1 MSILG
6 RIASVGSWIKMHR
19 SGSVVAAVT
28 GAFVP
33 VIDAF
38 LDVWKILDKIRPIYG
53 FPLWL
58 AVALCVV
65 GLAIVFALW
74 FSGRPKCPAF
84 WKKQSVKD
92 WLKYALLGIMVLLF
106 CALLSVIITSKV
118 RDNKQKMFAECMRL
132 EQKYLREG
140 THGLREF
147 YEGNYGVAYDSLKL
161 YRNADPV
168 SACYYAEILY
178 DGLWQG
184 VEQHETTNAVRLL
197 DSAASRQFYRAIY
210 KMEDYY
216 FRQKMEKEAMRYA
229 EQYLL
234 VSVKP
239 TKAGDDTILREQ
251 TMRWIKLCAAS
262 YYRLFFYLVDNNHEV
277 SELESVNKVFWSLLS
292 NLQGE
297 RKANIEKYRAD
308 IRGARL
314 LGKSS
319 AQRKA
324 KRLVKKFNYEPSIA
338 RLYVATLL
346 DGQICD
352 TCMIDEKKGAKAEEV
367 LLNALRVTSERILVD
382 SLATECEGEML
393 SLAIQLSDLYDKC
406 GYGIESAE
414 MDHLA
419 SVFKLKIVYEDYEKI
434 SRGEMSI
441 IP

>member
-1 MSILG
+1 MSIVG
-6 RIASVGSWIKMHR
+6 RISSVGSWIKMHR
-19 SGSVVAAVT
+19 TGSAVAAVT
-28 GAFVP
+28 GALVP

-38 LDVWKILDKIRPIYG
+38 WDVWKILDKIRPIYG

-184 VEQHETTNAVRLL
+184 VEQHETTNAIRLL
-197 DSAASRQFYRAIY
+197 DSAASHQFYRAIY

-216 FRQKMEKEAMRYA
+216 FRQNMGKEAMRYA

-239 TKAGDDTILREQ
+239 TKAGDDTILRDQ
-251 TMRWIKLCAAS
+251 TIRWTDLCFAS
-262 YYRLFFYLVDNNHEV
+262 YNYLYSYLVDNNHDV
-277 SELESVNKVFWSLLS
+277 SEIENVNNVFW
-292 NLQGE
+292 NLQSGSIGDK
-297 RKANIEKYRAD
+297 KAVLNKNYSD
-308 IRGARL
+308 VRGAWF
-314 LGKSS
+314 LGKRTS
-319 AQRKA
+319 AKRMA
-324 KRLVKKFNYEPSIA
+324 KRLMRKYDYEPA
-338 RLYVATLL
+338 LTRLYVAILL
-346 DGQICD
+346 DGQMCD
-352 TCMIDEKKGAKAEEV
+352 TCKIDEKKVAKAEDV
-367 LLNALRVTSERILVD
+367 LLKALRVASERTLVD
-382 SLATECEGEML
+382 SLSSESEDEMKR
-393 SLAIQLSDLYDKC
+393 LAMQLSELYDKC
-406 GYGIESAE
+406 GYGIEAAE
-414 MDHLA
+414 MDQLA
-419 SVFKLKIVYEDYEKI
+419 SVFELKKLYEGYENKNK
-434 SRGEMSI
+434 
-441 IP
+441 

>member
-1 MSILG
+1 MGKITSLWP
-6 RIASVGSWIKMHR
+6 WIKTHR
-19 SGSVVAAVT
+19 WGSIFATLT
-28 GAFVP
+28 GASVP

-38 LDVWKILDKIRPIYG
+38 FDVWKVLDKIRPIYG

-58 AVALCVV
+58 AIALCVV

-92 WLKYALLGIMVLLF
+92 WLKYALLGITVLIF

-118 RDNKQKMFAECMRL
+118 RDNKQKMFAECMKL
-132 EQKYLREG
+132 EQKYLKEG

-216 FRQKMEKEAMRYA
+216 FRQNMEKEAIRYA

-239 TKAGDDTILREQ
+239 TKAGDDTILRDQ
-251 TMRWIKLCAAS
+251 TKRWADLCFAS
-262 YYRLFFYLVDNNHEV
+262 YNYLYSYLVDNNHDV
-277 SELESVNKVFWSLLS
+277 SEIENVNKVFWNLLS
-292 NLQGE
+292 GLKGE
-297 RKANIEKYRAD
+297 KKATLNKNFADVRGAWLLGKRSSAKRKANRLMRKY
-308 IRGARL
+308 
-314 LGKSS
+314 
-319 AQRKA
+319 
-324 KRLVKKFNYEPSIA
+324 NYEPA
-338 RLYVATLL
+338 FTRLYVSILF
-346 DGQICD
+346 DGQVCD
-352 TCMIDEKKGAKAEEV
+352 TCKIDEKKVAKAENV
-367 LLNALRVTSERILVD
+367 MLKALRVASERLLVD
-382 SLATECEGEML
+382 SLVSESEDEMMR
-393 SLAIQLSDLYDKC
+393 LAMQLSELYDKC
-406 GYGIESAE
+406 GYGIEAAE
-414 MDHLA
+414 MDQLV
-419 SVFKLKIVYEDYEKI
+419 SGFELKKIYEGYENKNQ
-434 SRGEMSI
+434 
-441 IP
+441 